1 MSPGR
6 KIAANKANA
15 ARSTGPKTA
24 SGKTTASGNAYKYG
38 LAARLVDDAARRSQ
52 VENLARKL
60 VLAQSGPCRREQY
73 IIAEAELD
81 LLRIRDVRA
90 KIINEAIAGCG
101 LSVANENSVSG
112 MRSDL
117 ASFLRALPLLEKLER
132 YERRALSRRR
142 RATKQMYGESI

>member
-1 MSPGR
+1 MSSGR

-24 SGKTTASGNAYKYG
+24 TGKTVASGNAYKHG
-38 LAARLVDDAARRSQ
+38 FAASMVDNAGRRSQ
-52 VENLARKL
+52 VENLAREL

-101 LSVANENSVSG
+101 LSVANEFSDRGARGPGELPARVAPTGEARAVRASG
-112 MRSDL
+112 SI
-117 ASFLRALPLLEKLER
+117 S
-132 YERRALSRRR
+132 S
-142 RATKQMYGESI
+142 ATRDKANVW

>member
-1 MSPGR
+1 
-6 KIAANKANA
+6 
-15 ARSTGPKTA
+15 
-24 SGKTTASGNAYKYG
+24 
-38 LAARLVDDAARRSQ
+38 LVDDAARRSQ

-90 KIINEAIAGCG
+90 KMINEAIAGCG
-101 LSVANENSVSG
+101 LSVANENSASG
-112 MRSDL
+112 VRSDL